1 MKKMLKQ
8 IGAIALAACM
18 MLSMVPGV
26 FAAADNTLTVKVKD
40 TTLNKTVTM
49 KNTTMANP
57 IQLGD
62 DANLIESIF
71 AIIGGETMGD
81 DIWTSSYKNN
91 HVAHIRQGKSIS
103 SSVCTPAACGL
114 YSIWTVELDDWFDN
128 AKLAFVN
135 GTWSSW
141 VSNNV
146 DGGLFSDGRSDSE
159 LKDLMMDIDSQ
170 IGALTLKR
178 EYVMTSNNGR
188 YVFSV
193 TRTKPTGGGGGG
205 GSAPSTTTETIKNE
219 DGSVTTIITDK
230 ASGTVTEITTGT
242 NGVTTT
248 TVTDKNGNSS
258 PTEVVIPSD
267 AKEPVKLPDPTK
279 NKDDLNIDVPEGGA
293 EIEIPV
299 KDPTPGN
306 VVVIVHPDGTE
317 EVIKNTNLSE
327 DGVVVE
333 LDKDATVKVVDKS
346 KNFIDMPGHWAENAV
361 DYVAARGLFAGT
373 GVGDTFSP
381 EVPMTRGMLAQVIYN
396 LEGAE
401 KHSYV
406 HGFTDIP
413 AGQWYTAA
421 VNWAAREDVVA
432 GYGDGSYKPNKILS
446 REEFAQILYNYA
458 KALGYDVNKTA
469 DLSTFNDGDEVSWWA
484 TAAMQWA
491 VSTGLMSGKGGN
503 ILGATHTA
511 TRAEGAQL
519 FMNFM
524 EKIINN

>member
-1 MKKMLKQ
+1 MKKMMKR
-8 IGAIALAACM
+8 IAAIALMACM
-18 MLSMVPGV
+18 VLTMVPYAS
-26 FAAADNTLTVKVKD
+26 AASENTLTVKVTD
-40 TTLNKTVTM
+40 RVLNKIVTM
-49 KNTTMANP
+49 KNDTG
-57 IQLGD
+57 LGD
-62 DANLIESIF
+62 TAKLIESIF
-71 AIIGGETMGD
+71 DIIGAETMGD
-81 DIWTSSYKNN
+81 GLSNAYKTAHRN
-91 HVAHIRQGKSIS
+91 HIAQGKSS
-103 SSVCTPAACGL
+103 SDPVCTPEKCGL
-114 YSIWTVELDDWFDN
+114 YSIWTVELDDWFDD
-128 AKLAFVN
+128 AKAAYLG

-141 VSNNV
+141 ISSDV
-146 DGGLFSDGRSDSE
+146 DDGLFSGSSNGDLKEYLEDSTTPIS
-159 LKDLMMDIDSQ
+159 K
-170 IGALTLKR
+170 LTLKK
-178 EYVMTSNNGR
+178 EYTMTSANSR

-193 TRTKPTGGGGGG
+193 TRTKPTGGGGG
-205 GSAPSTTTETIKNE
+205 SVSNTTTETVKNE

-230 ASGTVTEITTGT
+230 KTGTVTEITTGT
-242 NGVTTT
+242 NGVTAT

-258 PTEVVIPSD
+258 ATEVVVP
-267 AKEPVKLPDPTK
+267 AGATEPVTLPLPI
-279 NKDDLNIDVPEGGA
+279 KDKDELNIDVPDGETKVV
-293 EIEIPV
+293 IPV
-299 KDPTPGN
+299 KEDSTGN
-306 VVVIVHPDGTE
+306 VVVIVHSDGTE
-317 EVIKNTNLSE
+317 EVVKGTTMT
-327 DGVVVE
+327 DGGVVVT

-346 KNFIDMPGHWAENAV
+346 KEFVDMDGHWANNAV

-373 GVGDTFSP
+373 GDGTTFSP

-401 KHSYV
+401 KHTYV

-458 KALGYDVNKTA
+458 KALGYDVNVSA
-469 DLSTFNDGDEVSWWA
+469 DLSTFADGDEVSWWA

-491 VSTGLMSGKGGN
+491 VGTGLMSGKGGN

-524 EKIINN
+524 EKIIKH